1 MAKHVLVLCDLSDGS
16 CSGDVLSLKLWLE
29 NQPRALS
36 LDVCEHHAE
45 PIIDT
50 FSQGSTEA
58 LPARPRQRMEATKL
72 KPTKATKPLKRK
84 K

>member
-1 MAKHVLVLCDLSDGS
+1 MARHVLLICDLADAS
-16 CSGDVLSLKLWLE
+16 CQGDVLNLKLWCE
-29 NQPRALS
+29 PQPRASS

-45 PIIDT
+45 PILDL
-50 FSQGSTEA
+50 FKSGSAEQ